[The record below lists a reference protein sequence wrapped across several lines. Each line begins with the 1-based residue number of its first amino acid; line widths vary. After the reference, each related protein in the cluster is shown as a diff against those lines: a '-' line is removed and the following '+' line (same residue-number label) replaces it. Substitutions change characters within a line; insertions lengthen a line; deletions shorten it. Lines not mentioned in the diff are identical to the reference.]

1 MSRQKEMKEKHVA
14 GVGEN
19 EMWGRNVVVRLW
31 NVDFKLIA
39 RASER
44 ASMHH
49 QRRSL
54 LFWYFKRHP
63 VSGQ

>member
-1 MSRQKEMKEKHVA
+1 MSRQKEMKGKH
-14 GVGEN
+14 GGN
-19 EMWGRNVVVRLW
+19 EMQGRNVVVRLIHLW

-49 QRRSL
+49 QCRS
-54 LFWYFKRHP
+54 FCSG
-63 VSGQ
+63 VSNAIL